1 MVLIS
6 RLRILLCYID
16 FLEIQQNGVE
26 PEFFI
31 YIIYQNDFQWIHILF
46 TFELYIRIVRPQ
58 TYRKG
63 GENGA

>member
-6 RLRILLCYID
+6 RLCILLWYID
-16 FLEIQQNGVE
+16 FLEIPQNGVE

-46 TFELYIRIVRPQ
+46 TFELDIRIVRPQ

>member
-6 RLRILLCYID
+6 KLRILLCYID

-31 YIIYQNDFQWIHILF
+31 YIIYQNDFQWIHRMF
-46 TFELYIRIVRPQ
+46 TFELDIRIVRPQ
-58 TYRKG
+58 KYRKG